1 MAEIRPFGFNEILQ
15 KARQKSGGNVATRD
29 DVILRELTSIAED
42 ACNRARD
49 TYIGGNPDAGTSH
62 QDGGYDDH
70 TRNLRGSIGYNIYH
84 NGKLVAQGGF
94 DGRGSTEGESTAKS
108 VLASVSSN
116 KTLWE
121 IVVVAGMH
129 YARYVEAKG
138 FPVITFVQ
146 GFINQECNKLKQ
158 DILKGKIWMAHV
170 QLLI

>member
-1 MAEIRPFGFNEILQ
+1 MANIRLFGFNEILQ
-15 KARQKSGGNVATRD
+15 KARQKSGGNVSTRD
-29 DVILRELTSIAED
+29 DAILRELTIIAEE

-49 TYIGGNPDAGTSH
+49 TYIGGNPDMGTSH

-70 TRNLRGSIGYNIYH
+70 TRNLRGSIGFNIYH

-94 DGRGSTEGESTAKS
+94 DGRGSTNGEATAKS
-108 VLASVSSN
+108 VLANVSSN

-146 GFINQECNKLKQ
+146 DFIDQECKKLKLE
-158 DILKGKIWMAHV
+158 ILKGKI
-170 QLLI
+170 